1 MVPAAD
7 AGPGDVCAE
16 TALTALAARA
26 GCLQGVAVRCSKRHA
41 GFMRAAGRC
50 LPTLRRCMVLGG
62 MPCDAL
68 DHVCTSSA
76 MLTCTLLSVHS
87 VGFKHRAPKG
97 VKAVQKWAAD
107 LMGTKDVRLDPKA
120 NQVIWGLGVKDV
132 PRRLRFRLERE

>member
-1 MVPAAD
+1 
-7 AGPGDVCAE
+7 
-16 TALTALAARA
+16 
-26 GCLQGVAVRCSKRHA
+26 
-41 GFMRAAGRC
+41 
-50 LPTLRRCMVLGG
+50 
-62 MPCDAL
+62 
-68 DHVCTSSA
+68 